1 MRRLALGAA
10 CLALATLTAACV
22 PGRADWTR
30 AYDGAR
36 ARQDVLVQVGLGP
49 RLPGSDA
56 SRRARDYFRAEL
68 QQAGWEVTTDRW
80 LYRGV
85 ELENLVASRGEGPPV
100 LLAAHY
106 DSRARADRD
115 ASDPSAPVPGAN
127 DGASGAAVLL
137 ELARTLDVTRLRNQ
151 VWLAFL
157 DGEDQGGLQG
167 WPWSVGARHLAA
179 KIDPAPEFVIVV
191 DMVGDAQQELYW
203 EVSSTPWLRERL
215 WSLAAK
221 LGYGA
226 HFVAE
231 EKHSIIDDH
240 TPFLERGI
248 PAVDIIDLDYPFWHT
263 REDTADKVSAE
274 SLARVGRVLK
284 RMLESA
290 EETGSP

>member
-1 MRRLALGAA
+1 MRRLALAAA
-10 CLALATLTAACV
+10 CLALATWATACA
-22 PGRADWTR
+22 PGRADGAG

-36 ARQDVLVQVGLGP
+36 AYRDVQVQVGLGP

-56 SRRARDYFRAEL
+56 SRRARDYFRSEL
-68 QQAGWEVTTDRW
+68 QRAGWEVTTDRW
-80 LYRGV
+80 LYRDV
-85 ELENLVASRGEGPPV
+85 ELENVVARRGEGPLV

-127 DGASGAAVLL
+127 DGASGAALLL
-137 ELARTLDVTRLRNQ
+137 ELARTLDTARLRNE
-151 VWLAFL
+151 VWLAFF
-157 DGEDQGGLQG
+157 DGEDQGGLEG
-167 WPWSVGARHLAA
+167 WPWSVGARRLAA
-179 KIDPAPEFVIVV
+179 KIDPAPQFVIVV
-191 DMVGDAQQELYW
+191 DMVGDAHQELYW
-203 EVSSTPWLRERL
+203 EATSTPWLRERI
-215 WSLAAK
+215 WSLAAE

-248 PAVDIIDLDYPFWHT
+248 PALDIIDFDHPFWHT
-263 REDTADKVSAE
+263 REDTADKVSAD

-290 EETGSP
+290 GETGSP